1 MPGLMKREALPRTTD
16 DDSRSQAR
24 VEAFRRHR
32 PLLLSIAYRM
42 LGSWSDA
49 EDVLQETFI
58 RWLQTSEEIASPRA
72 FLVTVA
78 SRLCINHLD
87 SARVRR
93 EEYVGQWLPEPVVTP
108 ADDPDGLLRLDESL
122 STAFLVLLERL
133 TPPERAVFL
142 LREVF
147 EYEYDDIAAIVGQSA
162 TTCRQILRRAR
173 QHVAD
178 TRPRFTPSAE
188 EREKLLRRFVE
199 ASVAGNMRELVALL
213 ARDVTA
219 YTDGGGKAPAV
230 PNLVRGSERVARMV
244 AKAVAKFVPAGV
256 ERRILPINGTPGV
269 VTYHDGRPLS
279 VVTLDVHGD
288 RIVAIYLVTNPEKLV
303 HLPALAELPQ

>member
-1 MPGLMKREALPRTTD
+1 MTRATASPPTSDPSLAQTRG
-16 DDSRSQAR
+16 
-24 VEAFRRHR
+24 EAFRRHR

-49 EDVLQETFI
+49 EDVLQEAFV
-58 RWLQTSEEIASPRA
+58 RWLQTTDEIASPRA

-93 EEYVGQWLPEPVVTP
+93 EHYVGQWLPEPVVT
-108 ADDPDGLLRLDESL
+108 ATDDPDGLLRLDESL

-162 TTCRQILRRAR
+162 TSCRQILRRAR

-178 TRPRFTPSAE
+178 VRPRFTPSAE

-199 ASVAGNMRELVALL
+199 ASVGGDMRELVALL

-230 PNLVRGSERVARMV
+230 PNLVHGSERVARMV
-244 AKAVAKFVPAGV
+244 VKAVAKFVPAGV
-256 ERRILPINGTPGV
+256 ERRILPINGAPGV
-269 VTYHDGRPLS
+269 VTYHEGRPLS
-279 VVTLDVHGD
+279 VVTLDVDGD
-288 RIVAIYLVTNPEKLV
+288 RIVAVYLVTNPEKLV
-303 HLPALAELPQ
+303 HVPLLADLSQ